1 MTVSD
6 AIYGQSDRYV
16 SRGRLE
22 AMLNH
27 EYGLNIERL
36 APVQGDITS
45 FFAFADT
52 VSARNFQGTND
63 CHGWMGVRYQVYPR
77 DQETQ
82 IVIHVRLLDPSNLQ
96 QQEALGIVGVNL
108 LFGAFFLHHEP
119 DQLVESLLDDLS
131 KNRVEI
137 DMIEFSGIG
146 FRSVDNRLMSL
157 KLVQLGLSKA
167 AMFGPDGKVLQPSEV
182 FYKRPVLVERG
193 SFRPV
198 THVNLDILRA
208 AREKFVERLPD
219 ADKERVVSVAEVTM
233 RNLTTDYQT
242 PDARDFLGRAD
253 VLSTSGLTVLVSDF
267 SEFYRLAGYLRQL
280 TSKPIGVGLGAITVP
295 EVFDPS
301 YYTDLDGGLLESIGR
316 LFRGD
321 LTLFVY
327 PFCDEK
333 TGQIMTVENLE
344 LPANDRP
351 LYDYA
356 VRAGRIVGLDN
367 HNPDCLRIQSRE
379 VLRMIA
385 SGDAEWEAMVPPAVA
400 KLIKDRKLFG
410 WRH

>member
-1 MTVSD
+1 
-6 AIYGQSDRYV
+6 
-16 SRGRLE
+16 
-22 AMLNH
+22 
-27 EYGLNIERL
+27 
-36 APVQGDITS
+36 
-45 FFAFADT
+45 
-52 VSARNFQGTND
+52 
-63 CHGWMGVRYQVYPR
+63 
-77 DQETQ
+77 
-82 IVIHVRLLDPSNLQ
+82 
-96 QQEALGIVGVNL
+96 
-108 LFGAFFLHHEP
+108 
-119 DQLVESLLDDLS
+119 
-131 KNRVEI
+131 
-137 DMIEFSGIG
+137 
-146 FRSVDNRLMSL
+146 
-157 KLVQLGLSKA
+157 
-167 AMFGPDGKVLQPSEV
+167 MFGPDGKVLQPSEV